1 MRWSRLWNHTYML
14 PALDTSKQFRSIK
27 ELEVLVKAISLA
39 PLTESEPDWLE
50 WKREAVLDD
59 RRWQAQIAKCIAG
72 FANRD
77 PIVAKLWAGGCSY
90 LVIGAEPGN
99 VTGVTPIDNARL
111 QDGIARFVRQAV
123 RWSPQYIQHEGK
135 HVLVITVEP
144 PEYGDQIVSM
154 LTAYQPNERGTSVCR
169 RGDVFIRRQGRTD
182 IADQDDYDM
191 LVRRN
196 ASGPER
202 ASGISVE
209 VANAV
214 TAVSFACSSDDIA
227 TWCQRLE
234 SALLAPL
241 RSRKQEGISA
251 ALSLSLDS
259 RSPDDYRRE
268 VASYLAKMAPL
279 VPSLARAMAV
289 EDSAPN
295 MQLLVIN
302 ETEHNFTGVRVEL
315 AIEGDVWAFRSAK
328 DALPD
333 LPKRPRK
340 WGSRLELSMPTFPE
354 IQTPNLYGP
363 DIDNSGSTSIEFHD
377 VDLRPSDREELDPI
391 YLVCDAE
398 LAGATLTANWTAT
411 SSSASGVA
419 RGEFPIKVSSEVISL
434 CI

>member
-1 MRWSRLWNHTYML
+1 ML

-39 PLTESEPDWLE
+39 PSTESEPDWLE
-50 WKREAVLDD
+50 WKSEADLTN

-77 PIVAKLWAGGCSY
+77 PIVAKRWAGGCSY

-99 VTGVTPIDNARL
+99 VTGVTTIDNARL
-111 QDGIARFVRQAV
+111 QDGIVRFVRQAV
-123 RWSPQYIQHEGK
+123 RWSPQYIQHGGK

-144 PEYGDQIVSM
+144 PEYGDQIVAIRTS
-154 LTAYQPNERGTSVCR
+154 YQPNAGASICR
-169 RGDVFIRRQGRTD
+169 KGDVFIRRHGKTEL
-182 IADQDDYDM
+182 AEQDDYDM
-191 LVRRN
+191 LVQRF

-202 ASGISVE
+202 ASGIGVK
-209 VANAV
+209 VADTV
-214 TAVSFACSSDDIA
+214 TAASFACSSDDIA
-227 TWCQRLE
+227 AWCQRLE

-241 RSRKQEGISA
+241 ESRKQERISA
-251 ALSLSLDS
+251 ALSLSIDS

-279 VPSLARAMAV
+279 VPYLARAMAV

-302 ETEHNFTGVRVEL
+302 ETEHNFTGVRVEVS
-315 AIEGDVWAFRSAK
+315 IEADVWAFRSAK

-333 LPKRPRK
+333 LPRRPRE
-340 WGSRLELSMPTFPE
+340 WGTTPGISVPTLPVV
-354 IQTPNLYGP
+354 QTPDLFGP
-363 DIDNSGSTSIEFHD
+363 DIDNSGSTSIGFHD
-377 VDLRPSDREELDPI
+377 VDLRPSARDELDPI
-391 YLVCDAE
+391 FLVAGAE
-398 LAGATLTANWTAT
+398 LAGATLTAKWTAT

-434 CI
+434 RI

>member
-1 MRWSRLWNHTYML
+1 MYSY
-14 PALDTSKQFRSIK
+14 
-27 ELEVLVKAISLA
+27 
-39 PLTESEPDWLE
+39 
-50 WKREAVLDD
+50 
-59 RRWQAQIAKCIAG
+59 
-72 FANRD
+72 
-77 PIVAKLWAGGCSY
+77 VAK
-90 LVIGAEPGN
+90 
-99 VTGVTPIDNARL
+99 
-111 QDGIARFVRQAV
+111 
-123 RWSPQYIQHEGK
+123 
-135 HVLVITVEP
+135 VEP
-144 PEYGDQIVSM
+144 
-154 LTAYQPNERGTSVCR
+154 T
-169 RGDVFIRRQGRTD
+169 

-196 ASGPER
+196 AGGPER

-209 VANAV
+209 VANTV

-315 AIEGDVWAFRSAK
+315 AIEGDVWAFRSVE

-340 WGSRLELSMPTFPE
+340 WGSKSIGAFHAHFP
-354 IQTPNLYGP
+354 G
-363 DIDNSGSTSIEFHD
+363 NSNTKP
-377 VDLRPSDREELDPI
+377 LRAGHRQLWLD
-391 YLVCDAE
+391 
-398 LAGATLTANWTAT
+398 
-411 SSSASGVA
+411 
-419 RGEFPIKVSSEVISL
+419 KH
-434 CI
+434 